1 MRSIFLLFVLFTN
14 DATAQSDYDQGK
26 LTELNK
32 FVLEKDIEWAIY
44 KNDSLFTDKPDLKK
58 MLIDK
63 ALAKKIKVFRPLP
76 EGSILENNIKF
87 KDTSNLGFIW
97 SYDEYS
103 EVICNLPMFD
113 ADGNAPIPNKDDDKI
128 NLNEPKGELGLSQI
142 LYIKNGVLKSYISRI
157 SPRFFFITI
166 QGLNLGKA
174 YHFSTA
180 LNSKTENF
188 NSKNDKIIFI
198 KKTTSEI
205 FVDSIEKYNKLK
217 ELYGRNLIETLW
229 PYIEK
234 EKIALYTYPGNK
246 KLSFTEMREKYL
258 LNKKHFDI
266 PVFDS
271 TGFQTGTIDAVNES
285 IPNVFNKITITQQWY
300 YNETK
305 NIVFCKIP
313 SAILSIPKLNEAD
326 NTLHEIK
333 IVF

>member
-63 ALAKKIKVFRPLP
+63 ALAIKIKAYFPAL
-76 EGSILENNIKF
+76 EGSYSENNLKLIDKSEIDYIEYGGKELVLPRLDENGNVVMPLQVRTKIKL
-87 KDTSNLGFIW
+87 D
-97 SYDEYS
+97 
-103 EVICNLPMFD
+103 
-113 ADGNAPIPNKDDDKI
+113 
-128 NLNEPKGELGLSQI
+128 EPKGELGLSQI
-142 LYIKNGVLKSYISRI
+142 LYVKNGILKSYISRV
-157 SPRFFFITI
+157 SPKIYFITP
-166 QGLNLGKA
+166 QGIELGKGN
-174 YHFSTA
+174 HFSTA

-205 FVDSIEKYNKLK
+205 FVDSLEKYNKLK

-234 EKIALYTYPGNK
+234 NKIKLHTIDSNK
-246 KLSFTEMREKYL
+246 VFTLKEVEAKNL
-258 LNKKHFDI
+258 LNL
-266 PVFDS
+266 
-271 TGFQTGTIDAVNES
+271 QTISVPIYDNNGEALSPKVIMTEIT
-285 IPNVFNKITITQQWY
+285 PNVFNKITITQQWY

-313 SAILSIPKLNEAD
+313 SVILSIPKLNEAD